1 MKIVRTFALL
11 SLFQCSLACAADDV
25 FAQAQQTGALD
36 LTRVFA
42 ASPLI
47 YSLLV
52 VLSIASVSI
61 WLYTFITLK
70 LKDMMPD
77 AFTHQV
83 RQLLSERQFDS
94 ALALCHESRNFCSS
108 IIASG
113 ISARRHGPQV
123 MMDVVQAEGR
133 RQGNSLWQRIALLNE
148 VAVIAPMLGLLGTVM
163 GIFMGFYD
171 SGNSPDSLASIF
183 DGFGIAVGTTVAGLI
198 VAILAMIFYA
208 TLKYRV
214 LNVLNTVENEAV
226 AIINLVDQELDT
238 P

>member
-11 SLFQCSLACAADDV
+11 SFLQCSYAVAAEDV
-25 FAQAQQTGALD
+25 FTQAQQTGALD
-36 LTRVFA
+36 LHRVFA

-94 ALALCHESRNFCSS
+94 ALSLCHESRNFCSS